1 MNPYISVIVPV
12 YGVEEF
18 LINCIES
25 ILNQTFQDVEC
36 ILVDD
41 GSPDNC
47 PEICDR
53 YAILNKRIKVIHKSN
68 GGLVSARQAGLKAS
82 SGKYIV
88 NVDGDDWVEPDMLE
102 RVHII
107 AERYDADVISCA
119 FSCDFSGYIKK
130 DEEPLEEGLY
140 DRAAIQSS
148 IYPKLLMDR
157 DMMHVH
163 SNLCGKAIRRK
174 LLFDHQMDVDPG
186 ISWGEDLL
194 CTIPLYLEAERVYVL
209 SDALYHYRQRAD
221 SMTKM
226 VTDFTSRREALVIKT
241 IEELYVGSIP
251 DMEQQLHRYVMAV
264 CFWML
269 MELVKAGDRKALA
282 GFDQYIG
289 DVIFREHINKAEFDD
304 ITLKTRVAM
313 YLIRKG
319 KTEAAYSV
327 LRTIEILKGWKRRI
341 SVKNHYA

>member
-1 MNPYISVIVPV
+1 MS
-12 YGVEEF
+12 
-18 LINCIES
+18 
-25 ILNQTFQDVEC
+25 QTFSDLEL

-41 GSPDNC
+41 GSPDKC
-47 PEICDR
+47 PMICDR
-53 YAILNKRIKVIHKSN
+53 YAILDKRIKVIHKSN
-68 GGLVSARQAGLKAS
+68 GGLVSARQAGLKVS

-88 NVDGDDWVEPDMLE
+88 NVDGDDWIEPDMLE
-102 RVHII
+102 MVYII
-107 AERYDADVISCA
+107 AERYDPDVLSCA
-119 FSCDFSGYIKK
+119 FSYDFSGYIKK

-140 DRAAIQSS
+140 DRAAIQGS
-148 IYPKLLMDR
+148 IFPRLLMDR

-163 SNLCGKAIRRK
+163 SNLCGKAIRRE

-226 VTDFTSRREALVIKT
+226 VTDFTSRREVLVIKT

-251 DMEQQLHRYVMAV
+251 DMEQQLHRYAMAV

-269 MELVKAGDRKALA
+269 MEMVKAGDRKALA
-282 GFDQYIG
+282 GFDQYID
-289 DVIFREHINKAEFDD
+289 DVAFRKHINKAEFDD

-313 YLIRKG
+313 HLIRKG
-319 KTEAAYSV
+319 KTEAAYSL
-327 LRTIEILKGWKRRI
+327 LRMIEILKRWKRRI
-341 SVKNHYA
+341 SVKNHCA